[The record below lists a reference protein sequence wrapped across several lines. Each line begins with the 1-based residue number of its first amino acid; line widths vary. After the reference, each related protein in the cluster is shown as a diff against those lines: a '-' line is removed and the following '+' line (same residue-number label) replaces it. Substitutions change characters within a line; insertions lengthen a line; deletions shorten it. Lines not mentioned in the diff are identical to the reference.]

1 MVEKGFYNLLGNSAF
16 LPSTLPPN
24 LKRAVEAQFRYYLT
38 DLYPHTTQPAIPPL
52 WSRVFIHPTDYLEK
66 HKHLQS
72 GAEIYEHQIACTIS
86 IFFFFIEG
94 MENSLGT
101 FLHRIPSG
109 VSLFQSNTL
118 ASLCLFSMPTATYFC
133 HYLLPVLKVSV
144 SLSPL
149 ENLNN
154 IMLAGTPATLQ

>member
-86 IFFFFIEG
+86 IFFFF
-94 MENSLGT
+94 
-101 FLHRIPSG
+101 H
-109 VSLFQSNTL
+109 
-118 ASLCLFSMPTATYFC
+118 
-133 HYLLPVLKVSV
+133 
-144 SLSPL
+144 
-149 ENLNN
+149 
-154 IMLAGTPATLQ
+154 